1 MKTMFLTAIV
11 ALVGLNAPLAVAGG
25 DISAGKAGSAV
36 CATCHGAN
44 GIATMPN
51 YPNLAGQNYEYLVSA
66 LTAYRDKQ
74 RHGQMAMIMQVQAS
88 HLSDQDIRN
97 LAAYYSSLRPE

>member
-1 MKTMFLTAIV
+1 MKNMFLTALT
-11 ALVGLNAPLAVAGG
+11 ALVGLNAQVAIAQG
-25 DISAGKAGSAV
+25 DVSAGKAGSAI

-88 HLSDQDIRN
+88 NLSDEDIRN
-97 LAAYYSSLRPE
+97 LSAFYSSLKPE